1 MLVIFIV
8 AIHIKYVAS
17 KRKDFFK
24 NSKMFCYANTSK
36 SLSMQMQGTDLE
48 EAKNSDTQ
56 LSGNGKFQ
64 EFLRLTESTAP
75 SQLAW
80 GLSHC
85 NDSVWSLLPSDMF
98 SLIAKKRHSVKPRCW
113 YQLTAFRPQAE
124 DLYAGNRNKYKDQN
138 SCLHPS
144 LNPLQSGLALK
155 FFSVSLNHPQ
165 TASSPLLPGVQEIPL
180 SM

>member
-1 MLVIFIV
+1 
-8 AIHIKYVAS
+8 
-17 KRKDFFK
+17 
-24 NSKMFCYANTSK
+24 
-36 SLSMQMQGTDLE
+36 MQMQGTDLD

-98 SLIAKKRHSVKPRCW
+98 SLIAKKK
-113 YQLTAFRPQAE
+113 
-124 DLYAGNRNKYKDQN
+124 
-138 SCLHPS
+138 
-144 LNPLQSGLALK
+144 ALSK
-155 FFSVSLNHPQ
+155 TKVLVPVNCF
-165 TASSPLLPGVQEIPL
+165 
-180 SM
+180 